1 MLRRRRLL
9 PSLLIAAGALL
20 ATAVATP
27 PAALA
32 DCPGNSSAVQCP
44 YVSLSQTGSRG
55 GGVLR
60 FPQAVAVGPDGNVY
74 VTDQGSHLIQ
84 KFTPAGQW
92 LADIGNAGT
101 RPGELTA
108 IGAIAVTGDDQV
120 VVADGGSNRVVRFN
134 GVTGELIGSW
144 GGPGTDL
151 GKFHFGAGG
160 GNDAAAGGGLAAS
173 GSTLYIVDTGNDRV
187 LRYQSDGSSGTEIV
201 PPGTLQNPRGVAVR
215 GTRMLV
221 ADDQHHRVAAFD
233 TGGHLLA
240 SIGSGQGAG
249 PGQLNFPYGV
259 AIDAQGR
266 VFVADDM
273 NQRIVRYSTPA
284 TKYQY
289 KARWGSYGTGPG
301 QLAYPRGAATNTS
314 GELFVA
320 NTGNDRVDVFDST
333 GTLKRSFGTS
343 GRASGQFD
351 APVGVAADGA
361 GIRAVTDSVNGRVQ
375 LLNPDNS
382 VATTWGSPNPGPT
395 VLPDPVA
402 VAFDGPGNGYV
413 LDQRRSRIVV
423 FDRATAT
430 TPRTIG
436 SEGSGPGQLQSPT
449 ALAIDGAGN
458 IAVADYGNHRI
469 ARFST
474 AGQYLGSF
482 ITDAGPRGVAV
493 SPDGSRIYV
502 ADAANHIS
510 VYDPTG
516 MELADY
522 GGTGSK
528 VGKFNAPAQIA
539 LDGAGNLWIADR
551 GNNRIQELGPD
562 GQRLGAF
569 GTRGTGD
576 GSFIHPTGIAVDCN
590 NRLTVTDT
598 ENNRVTTMQLTT
610 PVSAPCGLLAA
621 PAAAPVL
628 KFPTLPEPLG
638 PQLTV
643 RILRTAGV
651 LSARNLPVR
660 IGCDTTCALTATA
673 TIVQRGSGKIIK
685 KGKKKKVVKP
695 VSIDLPPI
703 RVSIPAGTSKI
714 VRLQISRA
722 QAARLRKALGKQKGL
737 DVTLQLDA
745 TAAAGQP
752 TSEAERIQATA

>member
-1 MLRRRRLL
+1 MLPRRRLL

-20 ATAVATP
+20 AAAAATP
-27 PAALA
+27 TAALA
-32 DCPGNSSAVQCP
+32 DCPGNSSAVACP
-44 YVSLSQTGSRG
+44 YVSVSQTGNRG

-74 VTDQGSHLIQ
+74 VTDQGSHLVQ

-92 LADIGNAGT
+92 LMDIGSAGT
-101 RPGELTA
+101 RPGELSA
-108 IGAIAVTGDDQV
+108 IGAVAITGDNQV
-120 VVADGGSNRVVRFN
+120 VVADGGSNRVVRFSADS
-134 GVTGELIGSW
+134 GSLIGSW
-144 GGPGTDL
+144 GGGGTAL

-187 LRYQSDGSSGTEIV
+187 VRFQADGNNGSEIV

-240 SIGSGQGAG
+240 SIGSGQGGG

-259 AIDAQGR
+259 AIDPQGR

-320 NTGNDRVDVFDST
+320 NTGNDRVDVFDAS

-351 APVGVAADGA
+351 APLGVAADGS

-402 VAFDGPGNGYV
+402 VAFDGAGNGYV

-423 FDRATAT
+423 FDRASAQ
-430 TPRTIG
+430 TPRSIG
-436 SEGSGPGQLQSPT
+436 SEGSGPGQLQSPS

-458 IAVADYGNHRI
+458 IAVADYGNRRI
-469 ARFST
+469 ARFNVS
-474 AGQYLGSF
+474 GQYLGSF
-482 ITDAGPRGVAV
+482 PTDASPRGVAV
-493 SPDGSRIYV
+493 SPDGSRIWV
-502 ADAANHIS
+502 ADAANHIV

-539 LDGAGNLWIADR
+539 LDAGGNLWVADR
-551 GNNRIQELGPD
+551 GNNRIQELGPN
-562 GQRLGAF
+562 GERLGAF

-576 GSFIHPTGIAVDCN
+576 GTFIHPTGISVDCN
-590 NRLTVTDT
+590 NRLTVADT
-598 ENNRVTTMQLTT
+598 ENNRVSTFQLAAGASTG
-610 PVSAPCGLLAA
+610 CGQLAA

-628 KFPTLPEPLG
+628 RFPTLPEPLG

-643 RILRTAGV
+643 KILRKAGV

-660 IGCDTTCALTATA
+660 IGCDTTCDLTATA
-673 TIVQRGSGKIIK
+673 TIVQRGSARIIR
-685 KGKKKKVVKP
+685 KGKKKTVVKP

-703 RVSIPAGTSKI
+703 KVSIPAGTSRI

-722 QAARLRKALGKQKGL
+722 QAAKLRKALGRQKGL
-737 DVTLQLDA
+737 DVTLQLEA